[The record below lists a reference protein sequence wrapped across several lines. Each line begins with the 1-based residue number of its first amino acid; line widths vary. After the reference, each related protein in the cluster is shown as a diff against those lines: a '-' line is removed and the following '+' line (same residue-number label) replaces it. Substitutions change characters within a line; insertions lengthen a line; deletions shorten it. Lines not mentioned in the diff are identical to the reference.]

1 MAAKDFI
8 PTWWNK
14 VEVAEAFALII
25 LLSVLSFATFGS
37 LTLDM
42 VTVQG
47 IVAACL
53 TAIFGTEV
61 ARQKRKKKK
70 ED

>member
-25 LLSVLSFATFGS
+25 LLAVLGLATFGS
-37 LTLDM
+37 LTLEM
-42 VTVQG
+42 VTVRG

-53 TAIFGTEV
+53 TAIFGSEV
-61 ARQKRKKKK
+61 ARRKQEKK